1 MYNCL
6 IILKR
11 TYVSHEPC
19 HLYNVYVIFLHHI
32 RHEKIAKEDES
43 VNLISQ
49 LIISEFLRQNK
60 EKELTN
66 AHVTDNSHATHVI
79 ATESKNAHNAIFGG
93 LMKSRIKVAGME
105 RKDLNG
111 RQGTLRY
118 WDANQNKFCV
128 RLDTKRASDCDEHF
142 LLPEN
147 VESVGSNPR
156 SGKGDK
162 KSGMHQGYHV
172 DIKDLFNQ
180 GDDGIGCLFT
190 IDKSTITAIRSAKSI
205 GDGLQAFCLERDA
218 NDERV
223 RLEKEEERRQEVEY
237 RKQDEIDRKR
247 RAKKRAEKREERERE
262 RERRR
267 QRAEIEREVASRRR
281 MEEKKAALMDKFHA
295 FCEKE
300 NKRIVLGFIKQ
311 LVTKGCLSK
320 EDAEEFLEE
329 HLDDL
334 LDDLLRDPRSIIDSI
349 MMKLHEFFEFKAE
362 EYRREEQEKDDKES
376 AEILGK
382 KTRKELIQIFHTSA
396 HLKHYILSLLFP
408 HRRGTRRG

>member
-1 MYNCL
+1 M
-6 IILKR
+6 
-11 TYVSHEPC
+11 
-19 HLYNVYVIFLHHI
+19 YNVYVIFLHHI

-156 SGKGDK
+156 AGKSDK

-190 IDKSTITAIRSAKSI
+190 IDKSTIIAIRSAKSI

-218 NDERV
+218 NDEKE
-223 RLEKEEERRQEVEY
+223 RLKKEEERRQEEEY

-247 RAKKRAEKREERERE
+247 RAKMRSEAREYRKRERE
-262 RERRR
+262 KMRLKFE
-267 QRAEIEREVASRRR
+267 AEREIRRI
-281 MEEKKAALMDKFHA
+281 E
-295 FCEKE
+295 
-300 NKRIVLGFIKQ
+300 
-311 LVTKGCLSK
+311 
-320 EDAEEFLEE
+320 
-329 HLDDL
+329 
-334 LDDLLRDPRSIIDSI
+334 
-349 MMKLHEFFEFKAE
+349 
-362 EYRREEQEKDDKES
+362 
-376 AEILGK
+376 
-382 KTRKELIQIFHTSA
+382 
-396 HLKHYILSLLFP
+396 
-408 HRRGTRRG
+408 

>member
-19 HLYNVYVIFLHHI
+19 HLYNVYVIFLHHT

-93 LMKSRIKVAGME
+93 FMKSRIKVAGME
-105 RKDLNG
+105 RKDLNE

-128 RLDTKRASDCDEHF
+128 GLDTKKATDCDEHF

-190 IDKSTITAIRSAKSI
+190 IDKSTIIAIRSAKSI

-218 NDERV
+218 NDEKE
-223 RLEKEEERRQEVEY
+223 RLKKEEERRQEEEY

-247 RAKKRAEKREERERE
+247 RAKMRSEAREYRKRERE
-262 RERRR
+262 KMRLKFE
-267 QRAEIEREVASRRR
+267 AEREIRRI
-281 MEEKKAALMDKFHA
+281 EEKKAEMMDMVHA
-295 FCEKE
+295 SAEKE
-300 NKRIVLGFIKQ
+300 NKRIIKDVLRDY
-311 LVTKGCLSK
+311 VSKGYLSK
-320 EDAEEFLEE
+320 EEAKEFMGEYGDEIIENPESILKKLEE
-329 HLDDL
+329 Y
-334 LDDLLRDPRSIIDSI
+334 
-349 MMKLHEFFEFKAE
+349 FGYKAE
-362 EYRREEQEKDDKES
+362 EAQREEQEKDDKES
-376 AEILGK
+376 ALRFLVRLAK
-382 KTRKELIQIFHTSA
+382 N
-396 HLKHYILSLLFP
+396 
-408 HRRGTRRG
+408 

>member
-11 TYVSHEPC
+11 THVSHEPC
-19 HLYNVYVIFLHHI
+19 HFCTMFVSFFLHHI

-118 WDANQNKFCV
+118 WDANQDKFCV
-128 RLDTKRASDCDEHF
+128 GLDTKKASDCDEHF

-147 VESVGSNPR
+147 VESVGSGPR
-156 SGKGDK
+156 SGKADK

-190 IDKSTITAIRSAKSI
+190 IDKSTIIAIRSAKSI

-218 NDERV
+218 NDEKV
-223 RLEKEEERRQEVEY
+223 RLEKEEERRQEEEY

-247 RAKKRAEKREERERE
+247 RAKKRAEKREQMERERE
-262 RERRR
+262 KRR
-267 QRAEIEREVASRRR
+267 QRAEAEREAALRRR
-281 MEEKKAALMDKFHA
+281 MEEKNAEMLDKINALY
-295 FCEKE
+295 EKE
-300 NKRIVLGFIKQ
+300 NKRIVLGFITQ
-311 LVTKGCLSK
+311 LVSEGCLSK
-320 EDAEEFLEE
+320 EEAEEFLEVY
-329 HLDDL
+329 LDEL
-334 LDDLLRDPRSIIDSI
+334 VENPKSILK
-349 MMKLHEFFEFKAE
+349 KLNEYFRYKAQE
-362 EYRREEQEKDDKES
+362 ARREEQEKDDKES

-382 KTRKELIQIFHTSA
+382 TCKELMLTFLTTA
-396 HLKHYILSLLFP
+396 HHKLDTCYHC
-408 HRRGTRRG
+408 

>member
-1 MYNCL
+1 MSFVPCL
-6 IILKR
+6 
-11 TYVSHEPC
+11 C
-19 HLYNVYVIFLHHI
+19 HFFLHHT

-66 AHVTDNSHATHVI
+66 DHVTDNSHATHVI

-128 RLDTKRASDCDEHF
+128 GLDTKKATDCDEHF

-147 VESVGSNPR
+147 VESVGSGPR

-162 KSGMHQGYHV
+162 KSGMQQGYHV

-180 GDDGIGCLFT
+180 GDEGIGCLFT
-190 IDKSTITAIRSAKSI
+190 IDKSTIIAIRSAKSI

-218 NDERV
+218 NDEKV
-223 RLEKEEERRQEVEY
+223 RLEKEEERRQEEEY

-247 RAKKRAEKREERERE
+247 RAKKRAEKREQMERERE
-262 RERRR
+262 KRR
-267 QRAEIEREVASRRR
+267 QRAEAEREAALRRR
-281 MEEKKAALMDKFHA
+281 MEEKNAEMLDKINALY
-295 FCEKE
+295 EKE
-300 NKRIVLGFIKQ
+300 NKRIVLGFITQ
-311 LVTKGCLSK
+311 LVSEGCLSK
-320 EDAEEFLEE
+320 EEAEEFLEVY
-329 HLDDL
+329 LDEL
-334 LDDLLRDPRSIIDSI
+334 VENPKSILK
-349 MMKLHEFFEFKAE
+349 KLNEYFRYKAQE
-362 EYRREEQEKDDKES
+362 ARREEQEKDDKES

-382 KTRKELIQIFHTSA
+382 TCKELMLTFLTTA
-396 HLKHYILSLLFP
+396 HLKLDHMLSLLIP
-408 HRRGTRRG
+408 HRR

>member
-1 MYNCL
+1 M
-6 IILKR
+6 
-11 TYVSHEPC
+11 SFA
-19 HLYNVYVIFLHHI
+19 YNVYVIFLHHT

-66 AHVTDNSHATHVI
+66 DHVADNSHATHVI

-128 RLDTKRASDCDEHF
+128 GLDTKKATDCDEHF

-147 VESVGSNPR
+147 VESVGSGPR

-162 KSGMHQGYHV
+162 KSGMQQGYHV

-180 GDDGIGCLFT
+180 GDEGIGCLFT
-190 IDKSTITAIRSAKSI
+190 IDKSTIIAIRSAKSI

-218 NDERV
+218 NDEKV
-223 RLEKEEERRQEVEY
+223 RLEKEEERRQEEEY

-247 RAKKRAEKREERERE
+247 RAKKRAEKREQMERERE
-262 RERRR
+262 KRR
-267 QRAEIEREVASRRR
+267 QRAEAEREAALRRR
-281 MEEKKAALMDKFHA
+281 MEEKNAEMLDKINALY
-295 FCEKE
+295 EKE
-300 NKRIVLGFIKQ
+300 NKRIVLGFITQ
-311 LVTKGCLSK
+311 LVSEGCLSK
-320 EDAEEFLEE
+320 EEAEEFLEVY
-329 HLDDL
+329 LDEL
-334 LDDLLRDPRSIIDSI
+334 VENPKSILK
-349 MMKLHEFFEFKAE
+349 KLNEYFRYKAQE
-362 EYRREEQEKDDKES
+362 ARREEQEKDDKES

-382 KTRKELIQIFHTSA
+382 TCKELMLTFLTTA
-396 HLKHYILSLLFP
+396 HLKLDTTQPTHMLSLLIP
-408 HRRGTRRG
+408 HRR